1 MRKVIVLFVF
11 VLCFTSCKKEP
22 FFSNFDTIEYY
33 QLAIEDTIVERV
45 LIENKDSVLV
55 KTIDGRLPKNLK
67 DEIFFSEINSDRFIK
82 REFASDDLHNFI
94 NLFNSNVFLNVNTTA
109 CVPIYR
115 DFLILKEKNKTVG
128 IINICIDC
136 QMHNIK
142 TKNNNFGG
150 GIEGSELETLLKKYQ
165 TQ

>member
-1 MRKVIVLFVF
+1 MRKVILLFAF
-11 VLCFTSCKKEP
+11 ILFFTSCKKDP

-33 QLAIEDTIVERV
+33 QLAVEDTIVERV

-55 KTIDGRLPKNLK
+55 KTINGTLPKNLK
-67 DEIFFSEINSDRFIK
+67 DEIFFSEVNSDRFIK
-82 REFASDDLHNFI
+82 RVFASDDLNNFI
-94 NLFNSNVFLNVNTTA
+94 NLFNYNVFLNFNTTA
-109 CVPIYR
+109 CEPIYR
-115 DFLILKEKNKTVG
+115 DFLILKENNKIVG
-128 IINICIDC
+128 IINICLDC